1 MRNFDNDEVIT
12 MLQGYGTPTSSA
24 RRKTE
29 FDEVAQK
36 YCAELLDR
44 HARLH
49 VHIDE
54 QLAIV
59 IHQLDCLLWPESR
72 RARLRG
78 GLIRHPEITVH
89 ELVIR
94 QRSNGITR

>member
-29 FDEVAQK
+29 FDEAARK
-36 YCAELLDR
+36 YRAELLDR

-49 VHIDE
+49 V
-54 QLAIV
+54 
-59 IHQLDCLLWPESR
+59 
-72 RARLRG
+72 
-78 GLIRHPEITVH
+78 
-89 ELVIR
+89 
-94 QRSNGITR
+94 